1 MTCASVW
8 SSAALVRPLLVIAF
22 ATTGADAAELV
33 VRDLHATFSL
43 RPRNYDFTLDAGTSQ
58 LAGSDSFDS
67 ATGLD
72 TGVRWSWTRP
82 GDAIGLVVGVDLALQ
97 GLTDSEGSLGSFGL
111 RPVAGVGWAANDRW
125 EFSALVGYTVALA
138 QLDLDASNAAPAL
151 DADGDYRALDLTL
164 NVGWRLTS
172 EWLLTGHLGYL
183 MGSYDLD
190 GEAGSQP
197 TAVAIDLDGFMLG
210 FGVMWRWSTAPV
222 RLER

>member
-1 MTCASVW
+1 MTIATDRTSLP
-8 SSAALVRPLLVIAF
+8 LVRCLLVIAG
-22 ATTGADAAELV
+22 ATTGASAAELV

-43 RPRNYDFTLDAGTSQ
+43 RPRTYDFTLDAGTSQ
-58 LAGSDSFDS
+58 LAGSDGFDS

-97 GLTDSEGSLGSFGL
+97 GLTDDQGSLGSFGL
-111 RPVAGVGWAANDRW
+111 RPVAGVGWAATDRW
-125 EFSALVGYTVALA
+125 EFSTLLGYTVALA

-151 DADGDYRALDLTL
+151 DADGDYRAFDITV
-164 NVGWRLTS
+164 NAAWRLTS

-183 MGSYDLD
+183 TGSHDLD
-190 GEAGSQP
+190 GEAGGQP
-197 TAVAIDLDGFMLG
+197 AAVTMDLDGFMLG